1 VPWASLQ
8 SACGG
13 NSFEPHEIEH
23 FVAMLNQTRHNLSD
37 AQVGALERQLQ
48 ENAAKRKAAAH

>member
-1 VPWASLQ
+1 MGQ
-8 SACGG
+8 SSIGMRG